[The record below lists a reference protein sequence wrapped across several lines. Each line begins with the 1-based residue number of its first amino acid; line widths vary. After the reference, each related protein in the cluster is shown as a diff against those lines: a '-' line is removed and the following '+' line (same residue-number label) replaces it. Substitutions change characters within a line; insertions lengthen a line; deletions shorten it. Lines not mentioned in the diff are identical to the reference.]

1 MLGII
6 ERAYIIHD
14 GAVLMDGT
22 PEEVVEHSG
31 VREVYLGERFS
42 I

>member
-14 GAVLMDGT
+14 GSFNEGT
-22 PEEVVEHSG
+22 PEEVVSHSG